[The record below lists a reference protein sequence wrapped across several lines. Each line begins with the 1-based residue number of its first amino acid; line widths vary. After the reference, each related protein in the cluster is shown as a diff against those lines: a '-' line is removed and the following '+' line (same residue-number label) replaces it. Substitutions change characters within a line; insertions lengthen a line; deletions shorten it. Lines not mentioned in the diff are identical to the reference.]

1 MAEFTERQI
10 LPGGFRSSRNFNI
23 DRSLD
28 YVEIQKSGKT
38 ERIYGTQEQLARF
51 RNKKPDGTP
60 ITQGTPQGELPE
72 FLKVKKGDATVSTDI
87 DIKGAIQDFQNGVPT
102 QYEQDP
108 TRQPNTSSANLPS
121 VQPNSLEQFAS
132 YNSLWTMACLTP
144 QQFNN
149 PTLYRTKDFSF
160 ADYKYVDE
168 KSGRTNE
175 TNVIF
180 SSAGRFDQQRAKIFA
195 GNNKYFSP
203 EYYIDNFNM
212 RTIIQPNPQVGNSNA
227 VSIEFEIY
235 EPYSMGFLL
244 QSMQNAAIAA
254 GYANYL
260 DNAPYVLRL
269 DITGF
274 DQDGKVLSTVE
285 PKFFVC
291 RLTKVAFEVTESGS
305 VYTVKATPYNHAAY
319 SDLTN
324 SLYRDIAITPDKEG
338 TLKELLQTGPNSLA
352 AFLNKNEEKLVS
364 EGKITFPDVYEIQFP
379 SIGSEFSGVSG
390 AVETP
395 DSATFSRS
403 RRTTSVGGNKTGVS
417 SSNLRNPIGEST
429 FGFDAT
435 QGGNFNF
442 AKDTDTKDEEGRVI
456 RDKMRV
462 DVKQRTFHFTQAQT
476 LTDIITQCA
485 LSTEYAAQAIEA
497 DKLEKGFVKWFRLD
511 VQVELLDYDPLIGD
525 YAKKITYRVVPYKV
539 HHTVFRNPS
548 TPGLGYDELQKQI
561 VKKYEYIYSGQNADI
576 LTFDIEI
583 NNLFYVGINPTEES
597 SSKDPQN
604 QNQGGIAEQKVQTYK
619 PAEGSDKK
627 AQAGNLNSGR
637 PRKAQTSRIR
647 GGADAKTTAK
657 LVAERFHDAFINGSS
672 ADLVTVNLEIL
683 GDLYYLQQNELSNN
697 FSKPLSGQILEDGTM
712 NYQDN
717 PVFIYLTFRS
727 PADLNIDT
735 GLYEFPD
742 GGKESVFSGIYR
754 VVMVDNVFE
763 GGVFK
768 QNLKCLR
775 MPGQSSD
782 FDGESLRQEESQALA
797 TQQGEVKPPKT
808 SHVDRDVKN
817 KIIDIDAAGR
827 IRGGL

>member
-1 MAEFTERQI
+1 MADFTERRI
-10 LPGGFRSSRNFNI
+10 DSRGNTVNFNI
-23 DRSLD
+23 DRDQS
-28 YVEIQKSGKT
+28 YVDVQKSGKT
-38 ERIYGTQEQLARF
+38 TRIYGNQEQLERF
-51 RNKKPDGTP
+51 QNKKPDGSP
-60 ITQGTPQGELPE
+60 ITQGTASGELPD
-72 FLKVKKGDATVSTDI
+72 FLKINKGDATVSTGI
-87 DIKGAIQDFQNGVPT
+87 DIKGAIQDFQNGVPE

-108 TRQPNTSSANLPS
+108 DRQPNTSSGNLPQ
-121 VQPNSLEQFAS
+121 VQNNALEQFAS
-132 YNSLWTMACLTP
+132 YNCLWTMACLTP

-149 PTLYRTKDFSF
+149 PELYRTKDFSF
-160 ADYKYVDE
+160 ADYKFVDE
-168 KSGRTNE
+168 TTDRTNE
-175 TNVIF
+175 TTVIF
-180 SSAGRFDQQRAKIFA
+180 SSAGRFDQQRTKVYA
-195 GNNKYFSP
+195 GSNKYFSP
-203 EYYIDNFNM
+203 EYYVDNFNM
-212 RTIIQPNPQVGNSNA
+212 RTIIQPTPQVGNSNA

-235 EPYSMGFLL
+235 EPYSMGLLL
-244 QSMQNAAIAA
+244 QSMQNSAIAA

-274 DQDGKVLSTVE
+274 DVNGKVLSTVD

-305 VYTVKATPYNHAAY
+305 IYQVKATPYNHAAY
-319 SDLTN
+319 SDITN
-324 SLYRDIAITPDKEG
+324 TLYRDIAITPGAEG
-338 TLKELLQTGPNSLA
+338 NLKELLQSGPNSLV
-352 AFLNKNEEKLVS
+352 AFLNKNEEKLVD
-364 EGKITFPDVYEIQFP
+364 EGKITFPDIYEIQFP
-379 SIGSEFSGVSG
+379 SVGAQFSGVDSS
-390 AVETP
+390 VQTP
-395 DSATFSRS
+395 NSATAGQGQRQ
-403 RRTTSVGGNKTGVS
+403 TSVGGNKTGVTN
-417 SSNLRNPIGEST
+417 SNLRNPIGEST

-442 AKDTDTKDEEGRVI
+442 AKDTDTRDEDGRVV
-456 RDKMRV
+456 RDKMKI
-462 DVKQRTFHFTQAQT
+462 DVNKRTFHFTQAQSI
-476 LTDIITQCA
+476 TDIITQSV
-485 LSTEYAAQAIEA
+485 LSTEYAAQAIDA

-525 YAKKITYRVVPYKV
+525 YARKITYRVIPYKV

-548 TPGLGYDELQKQI
+548 TPGLGYDDLQSQI
-561 VKKYEYIYSGQNADI
+561 VKKYQYIYSGQNVDI

-597 SSKDPQN
+597 SSKDLQN
-604 QNQGGIAEQKVQTYK
+604 QNQGGAAEQKVQTYK

-647 GGADAKTTAK
+647 GGADAKTSAK

-683 GDLYYLQQNELSNN
+683 GDLYYLQQSELTNN
-697 FSKPLSGQILEDGTM
+697 FAQPLTSQILEDGTM
-712 NYQDN
+712 NHMDN

-727 PADLNIDT
+727 PADLNTNT

-754 VVMVDNVFE
+754 VTMVDNVFE

-768 QNLKCLR
+768 QTLKCLR

-782 FDGESLRQEESQALA
+782 FDGESLNQNESQALA
-797 TQQGEVKPPKT
+797 TTKGEVKPPET
-808 SHVDRDVKN
+808 SHVDDNIKR
-817 KIIDIDAAGR
+817 KIVDINAAGR
-827 IRGGL
+827 VRGGL